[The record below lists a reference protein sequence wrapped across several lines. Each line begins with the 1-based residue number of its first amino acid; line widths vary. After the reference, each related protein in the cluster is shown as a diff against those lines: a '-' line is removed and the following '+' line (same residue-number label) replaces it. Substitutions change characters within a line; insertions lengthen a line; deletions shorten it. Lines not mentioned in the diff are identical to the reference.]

1 MTKKNKIKLED
12 IHSEALKRFE
22 ASASA
27 ERNERD
33 ECLEDFRF
41 CWVQGAQWSDVDTN
55 ARQDR
60 PRFELNKVAV
70 PVNQLIGEQRQ
81 NRVTMKARASKGAAT
96 KKMADNLTGLM
107 RNICNECGFQDVT
120 DNAFKEL
127 ATGGFGAWCLSVDYA
142 DDDSFDQEIK
152 IKTIRSAAS
161 SVFYDPSA
169 VEELKQDAK
178 WIMVTEDMDRSS
190 FMKKYP
196 DSAVGSLSAP
206 TNAGFLSEWQTRDTV
221 RIADY
226 WTKEQVKTEIALMSD
241 GRHLELNK
249 KTKSV
254 LDELEAAG
262 ITIEKTR
269 QTYKNKVTHY
279 KISAGEILEGPH
291 EWAGSMIP
299 VVPIFGYNI
308 WIDGQ
313 HYYHGMV
320 RMAKDPQR
328 IYNYATSQAI
338 EVSALTPKDPYWV
351 TPSMMQ
357 GHESQMRNFNVTNNP
372 FMFYNEDPVSPGP
385 PKRAGAPS
393 VQTALIQQ
401 VQQADAD
408 VQATTGLYAP
418 SLGEATT
425 DQSGRAILALQRQ
438 GNVST
443 HELTDN
449 LVKAVQYTGK
459 ILIDLIPKIYDT
471 ERQVAILAED
481 GTTEDIILNQTVL
494 DQQTR
499 NEVILND
506 ISMGKYDVVS
516 ASGPSFATQRSE
528 TLNILVKLA
537 ESNPEFAAVS
547 SDLIA
552 KNVDFDQSEEL
563 SKRIRK
569 QMLAQGLVD
578 PTQEE
583 IEEAQS
589 QPPQEPSPVEK
600 IQFEKMKLELE
611 QFAGIVD
618 QIELQND
625 KIKADTD
632 HKRSQTHENLTNA
645 IETKVDINAKLDER
659 GMADVNMPVEPA
671 EIAARQ
677 KNLQAL
683 NNDLTMDAQDVG
695 KTQNPQPLPQ
705 DQMPP
710 QMV

>member
-12 IHSEALKRFE
+12 IHSEAIKRYE

-27 ERNERD
+27 EREERD

-41 CWVQGAQWSDVDTN
+41 CWVQGAQWDDVDTN

-70 PVNQLIGEQRQ
+70 PVNQIIGEQRQ
-81 NRVTMKARASKGAAT
+81 NRVSMKVRASKGAAT
-96 KKMADNLTGLM
+96 KQTADNLTGLI
-107 RNICNECGFQDVT
+107 RNICNTSGFQDVT
-120 DNAFKEL
+120 DNAFKEV
-127 ATGGFGAWCLSVDYA
+127 ATGGFGAWCLSVDYV
-142 DDDSFDQEIK
+142 DDDSFDQEIT

-161 SVFYDPSA
+161 SVFYDPAA
-169 VEELKQDAK
+169 VQELKQDAT
-178 WIMVTEDMDRSS
+178 WITVTEDMDREA
-190 FMKKYP
+190 FKKKYP

-206 TNAGFLSEWQTRDTV
+206 TNSGYLSEWQTRDTV

-226 WTKEQVKTEIALMSD
+226 WTKEQVPTEIALMTD
-241 GRHLELNK
+241 GRRLELNK
-249 KTKSV
+249 DTKSV

-269 QTYKNKVTHY
+269 KTYKSKVTHY
-279 KISAGEILEGPH
+279 KISAAEILEGPH

-308 WIDGQ
+308 WINGQ

-351 TPSMMQ
+351 TPVMMK
-357 GHESQMRNFNVTNNP
+357 GHESQMRNFNITNNP
-372 FMFYNEDPVSPGP
+372 FMFYNEDPTRPGP
-385 PKRAGAPS
+385 PTRTGAPS

-459 ILIDLIPKIYDT
+459 ILIDLLPKIYDT
-471 ERQVAILAED
+471 ERQVSVLAED
-481 GTTEDIILNQTVL
+481 GNVEDIIINQTIF
-494 DQQTR
+494 DQQTGQ
-499 NEVILND
+499 EVILND

-516 ASGPSFATQRSE
+516 EAGPSFATQRSE

-583 IEEAQS
+583 IEEIQN
-589 QPPQEPSPVEK
+589 QPPQEPSAVEK
-600 IQFEKMKLELE
+600 INFEMLKLQLEQQAAMVDNLELTNE
-611 QFAGIVD
+611 
-618 QIELQND
+618 
-625 KIKADTD
+625 KIKADTV
-632 HKRSQTHENLTNA
+632 HKYAETQETLNDS
-645 IETKVDINAKLDER
+645 ISTKVDINAKLDER
-659 GMADVNMPVEPA
+659 GLIDVNIPIE
-671 EIAARQ
+671 EGELAARQ
-677 KNLQAL
+677 RNLQVL
-683 NNDLTMDAQDVG
+683 NDKLAMQEADVG
-695 KTQNPQPLPQ
+695 NVPPMPPP
-705 DQMPP
+705 QMPP
-710 QMV
+710 ING